1 MTLWLSFFHP
11 ISAYFRRRRF
21 ANILRKA
28 PSLLSQRVLDVG
40 GSVHFWDILG
50 IDPKSFDLTILNI
63 ALDGQSTDIR
73 GTIRNDV
80 IVLYDGLT
88 IPWPDRFFDW
98 AISNSVIEHV
108 PPLKRAQFSLEIQR
122 VAKNYWIQTPAYVF
136 PVEPHF
142 VLPILHW
149 LPRHFGRRIAGWGL
163 WGLLR
168 RRTRPE
174 IDRYFDEVVLLTLKE
189 FQSLFPW
196 ADVITERF
204 LGIPKS
210 YTLMG

>member
-1 MTLWLSFFHP
+1 MTLWLSLFHP
-11 ISAYFRRRRF
+11 ISAHFRRKRF

-28 PSLLSQRVLDVG
+28 PNLLSQSVLDVG
-40 GSVHFWDILG
+40 GSVHFWDKLG

-73 GTIRNDV
+73 GTIRDDI

-88 IPWPDRFFDW
+88 IPWPDQSFDW
-98 AISNSVIEHV
+98 VICNSVIEHV
-108 PPLKRAQFSLEIQR
+108 PSLKRTHFSSEIKR
-122 VAKNYWIQTPAYVF
+122 VGKHYWIQTPAYVF

-168 RRTRPE
+168 RRTRSE

-189 FQSLFPW
+189 FHSLFPR
-196 ADVITERF
+196 AEVITERF